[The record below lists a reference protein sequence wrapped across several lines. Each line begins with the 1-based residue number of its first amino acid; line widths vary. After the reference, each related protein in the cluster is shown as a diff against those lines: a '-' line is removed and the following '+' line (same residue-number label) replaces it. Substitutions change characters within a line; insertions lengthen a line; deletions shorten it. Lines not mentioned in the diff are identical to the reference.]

1 MPIVKSNESLGH
13 RPVIAVLYGDPG
25 ICKTSLANTCENPL
39 LLDFDRGV
47 QRSYGRKDTLVL
59 DSWEEVVK
67 EEQAGSFRGYKTIII
82 DTAKAALDDFLMV
95 YVCNQDYKLKTNKL
109 KAYGAIGDAF
119 KLFVNN
125 RRSEGVDIVI
135 IAHAKKDEDTKRHI
149 PDVTGQSYQL
159 LMRIADQVGYITME
173 NNQRVISFNPTDLTV
188 GKNVAGLD
196 KMHIPAKET
205 EAWKG
210 FGAGIITSVK
220 EALSSMD
227 EAQREALEKS
237 AKFQDELAKIET
249 PDELNDF
256 LAVVNE
262 QPDYLKLPLRKAV
275 GEKAKAAGWVPNKE
289 TKRFELPAA
298 EPAAPVTTPAQAPTT
313 PAQAAAEPEK
323 PKAAPKKQ
331 APAKPEA
338 APAPAAA
345 VAQKQELK
353 WFEDRK
359 GKDVW
364 MQHPDPTQFAGPYGI
379 DGDEFPAFMFNDL
392 QAQGFVFRDL
402 TPADMQTAG
411 EGAAH
416 A

>member
-1 MPIVKSNESLGH
+1 MPIVKQTESLGH

-25 ICKTSLANTCENPL
+25 ICKTSLANTCDNPL

-59 DSWEEVVK
+59 DNWEDVVK
-67 EEQAGSFRGYKTIII
+67 EEQAGSFKGYKTIII

-173 NNQRVISFNPTDLTV
+173 NNQRVISFDPTDLTV
-188 GKNVAGLD
+188 GKNVAGLG
-196 KMHIPAKET
+196 KLPIPAKES

-210 FGAGIITSVK
+210 YGAGIIQAVK

-237 AKFQDELAKIET
+237 AKFQEELAKIET

-262 QPDYLKLPLRKAV
+262 QPDYLKIPLRRAV

-289 TKRFELPAA
+289 TKRFELPATDPVQKVSEPDPA
-298 EPAAPVTTPAQAPTT
+298 PAA
-313 PAQAAAEPEK
+313 ESEK

-331 APAKPEA
+331 APAAPAKPEA
-338 APAPAAA
+338 APAPA

-353 WFEDRK
+353 WFEERK

-364 MQHPDPTQFAGPYGI
+364 MEHPSPAEFTGPYGI

-392 QAQGFVFRDL
+392 QAQGFTFRDL
-402 TPADMQTAG
+402 TPADMQTAP
-411 EGAAH
+411 EGVAH

>member
-1 MPIVKSNESLGH
+1 MPIVKQTESLGH

-25 ICKTSLANTCENPL
+25 ICKTSLANTCDNPL

-59 DSWEEVVK
+59 DSWEEVVN
-67 EEQAGSFRGYKTIII
+67 EEQAGSFKGYKTIII

-173 NNQRVISFNPTDLTV
+173 NNQRVISFDPTDLTV
-188 GKNVAGLD
+188 GKNVAGLG
-196 KMHIPAKET
+196 KLPIPAKES
-205 EAWKG
+205 EQWKNY
-210 FGAGIITSVK
+210 GAGIIQAVK

-237 AKFQDELAKIET
+237 AKFQEELAAIDNPES
-249 PDELNDF
+249 LSDF

-262 QPDYLKLPLRKAV
+262 QPEFLKAPLRKAIS
-275 GEKAKAAGWVPNKE
+275 EKAKAAGWVANAQ
-289 TKRFELPAA
+289 TKRFEVPAA
-298 EPAAPVTTPAQAPTT
+298 ETKQP
-313 PAQAAAEPEK
+313 EPEK

-331 APAKPEA
+331 APAAPAKPEA

-345 VAQKQELK
+345 QKQDLK
-353 WFEDRK
+353 WFEERK

-364 MQHPDPTQFAGPYGI
+364 MEHPNPAEFTGPYGI
-379 DGDEFPAFMFNDL
+379 DGDEFPAFVFNDL
-392 QAQGFVFRDL
+392 QAQGFTFRDL
-402 TPADMQTAG
+402 TPADMQTAP
-411 EGAAH
+411 EGATNA
-416 A
+416 